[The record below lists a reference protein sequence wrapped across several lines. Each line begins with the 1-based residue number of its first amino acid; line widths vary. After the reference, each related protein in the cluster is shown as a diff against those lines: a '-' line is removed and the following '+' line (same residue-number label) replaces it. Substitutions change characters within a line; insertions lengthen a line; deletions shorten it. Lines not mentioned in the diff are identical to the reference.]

1 MVEIKNL
8 SKIYHLNKK
17 QQKEQKAKNTKKTA
31 VSDLNLKAHEGEI
44 FGLLGTN
51 GAGKTTTLRCMA
63 TLLKPSSG
71 SISVCGYD
79 TIKDSAKV
87 RENIGFLTNE
97 IKLDP
102 QFSPKYLM
110 GFFGKLH
117 GLSEETIN
125 QRRDEL
131 FKHFGIKEFENKKI
145 EELSTGMKQKA
156 AIAVSLIHD
165 PKVIIFDEPTTGLDI
180 ITARAVT
187 DYLQKLKKEG
197 KLIIMST
204 HIMSEAEKLCDRI
217 AIIIDGELTIEGT
230 LEDIL
235 NQTGCDDLEDAF
247 FKLYQ
252 TYGKAV

>member
-17 QQKEQKAKNTKKTA
+17 QQKEQKAKNTKKIA
-31 VSDLNLKAHEGEI
+31 VSNLNLEAHEGEI

-63 TLLKPSSG
+63 TLLKPTSG

-79 TIKDSAKV
+79 TVKDSAKV

-125 QRRDEL
+125 QRRNEL
-131 FKHFGIKEFENKKI
+131 FKHFGIKEFEDKKI

-165 PKVIIFDEPTTGLDI
+165 PQVIIFDEPTTGLDI

-187 DYLQKLKKEG
+187 DYLQKLKAEG

-217 AIIIDGELTIEGT
+217 AIIIDGELKIEGT

-235 NQTGCDDLEDAF
+235 DRTECDDLEDAF

-252 TYGKAV
+252 TYGKVV

>member
-31 VSDLNLKAHEGEI
+31 VSDLNLEAHEGEI

>member
-17 QQKEQKAKNTKKTA
+17 QQKELKAKNTKKTA
-31 VSDLNLKAHEGEI
+31 VSDLNLEAHEGEI

-145 EELSTGMKQKA
+145 EELSTGMKHKA

>member
-31 VSDLNLKAHEGEI
+31 VSDLNLEAHEGEI

-187 DYLQKLKKEG
+187 DYLQKLKK
-197 KLIIMST
+197 
-204 HIMSEAEKLCDRI
+204 RR
-217 AIIIDGELTIEGT
+217 
-230 LEDIL
+230 
-235 NQTGCDDLEDAF
+235 
-247 FKLYQ
+247 
-252 TYGKAV
+252 

>member
-17 QQKEQKAKNTKKTA
+17 QQKELKAKNTKKTA
-31 VSDLNLKAHEGEI
+31 VSDLNLEAHEGEI